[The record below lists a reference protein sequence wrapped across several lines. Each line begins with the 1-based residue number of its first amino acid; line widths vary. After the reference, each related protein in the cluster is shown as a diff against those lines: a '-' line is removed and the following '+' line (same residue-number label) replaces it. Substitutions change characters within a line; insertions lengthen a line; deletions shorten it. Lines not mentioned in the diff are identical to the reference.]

1 MSRTPYGSSTTLSL
15 VKNLMLRGTSYT
27 FSRFHRGMDRYAQPC
42 RLPQDAEP
50 LRWLPHVPAHVQASG
65 YLHAAGVKQ
74 PLEQAH

>member
-1 MSRTPYGSSTTLSL
+1 MSHTACGSSTIPSS

-27 FSRFHRGMDRYAQPC
+27 FSRFHMGMDHYAQPC

-50 LRWLPHVPAHVQASG
+50 SRWLLHVPAHVRASG
-65 YLHAAGVKQ
+65 YLRAAGVKQ